1 MKTYQDILID
11 MLENG
16 VCCITLN
23 RPEARNALR
32 TQLLAELSDALNTL
46 SFDDSIR
53 CVVLTG
59 GEKVFAAGADVAEMA
74 NMGMM
79 DIMQDERPKHWASI
93 AAFPKP
99 VVAAVNGYALG
110 GGCELTMH
118 ADIIIAGS
126 NAQFGQPEIN
136 LGIIPGAGG
145 TQRLIR
151 TVGKALASKMIL
163 TGEFIDANTAL
174 SAGLVAEITQ
184 PELCIERALELAQ
197 KIAQKAPLAV
207 QQAKSTLLKSYE
219 TSLSDGLNFEREA
232 FVMLAGTDDRNEG
245 LAAFLE
251 KRKPDFNGN

>member
-99 VVAAVNGYALG
+99 VVNPKDESV
-110 GGCELTMH
+110 
-118 ADIIIAGS
+118 
-126 NAQFGQPEIN
+126 P
-136 LGIIPGAGG
+136 
-145 TQRLIR
+145 IR
-151 TVGKALASKMIL
+151 TPNPKYFLKVASV
-163 TGEFIDANTAL
+163 ASQL
-174 SAGLVAEITQ
+174 SSSSIEIFF
-184 PELCIERALELAQ
+184 
-197 KIAQKAPLAV
+197 
-207 QQAKSTLLKSYE
+207 LL
-219 TSLSDGLNFEREA
+219 NR
-232 FVMLAGTDDRNEG
+232 
-245 LAAFLE
+245 
-251 KRKPDFNGN
+251 P